1 MIEYY
6 GGDTALTLLNTF
18 DIDRLNKLL
27 AQTREMRRTP
37 QDRKEERRAKASKE
51 LSDYLKQT
59 DLSTVQ
65 VDHIDADG
73 KHQSLTLEQ
82 INNFEF

>member
-37 QDRKEERRAKASKE
+37 QDRKEERRAKASKA
-51 LSDYLKQT
+51 LNDHINQL
-59 DLSTVQ
+59 DLSAVQ
-65 VDHIDADG
+65 VDHVDANG
-73 KHQSLTLEQ
+73 KHQALTLEQ

>member
-37 QDRKEERRAKASKE
+37 QDRKEERRAKASKA
-51 LSDYLKQT
+51 LNDHINQL

-65 VDHIDADG
+65 VDHVDADG

>member
-1 MIEYY
+1 LIEYY

-27 AQTREMRRTP
+27 SQTREMRRTP
-37 QDRKEERRAKASKE
+37 QDRREERRAKASKE
-51 LSDYLKQT
+51 LNDYLKQT
-59 DLSTVQ
+59 DLSSVQ
-65 VDHIDADG
+65 VDHVGVDG
-73 KHQSLTLEQ
+73 KHQTLTLEQ